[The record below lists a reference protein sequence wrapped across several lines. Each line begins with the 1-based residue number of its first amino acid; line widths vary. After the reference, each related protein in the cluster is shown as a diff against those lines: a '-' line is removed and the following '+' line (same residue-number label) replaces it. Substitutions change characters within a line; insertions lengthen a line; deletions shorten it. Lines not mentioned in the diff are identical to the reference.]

1 MLMVTMTLV
10 MVVVVTKVD
19 IILMM
24 AIISI
29 LVINLS
35 GNFTECGN
43 CDDYVTYNFHGGIG
57 L

>member
-1 MLMVTMTLV
+1 MVTMTLV

-35 GNFTECGN
+35 GIYTECGN